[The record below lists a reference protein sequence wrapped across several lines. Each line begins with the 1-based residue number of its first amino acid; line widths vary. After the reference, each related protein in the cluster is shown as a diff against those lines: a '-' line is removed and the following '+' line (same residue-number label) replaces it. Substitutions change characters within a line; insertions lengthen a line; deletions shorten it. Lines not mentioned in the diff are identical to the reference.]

1 MLQDIHEV
9 IVLYGLVALITI
21 VGFSAG
27 CAITQDEVLVHTTDE
42 IQAGSMDEQAQMII
56 DNNSLLAGVAATT
69 VKDLYADHLITR
81 EDALRY
87 AIKIDTANETNN
99 DARKLLD
106 LGKALEAR
114 DNARVMEKVLDLLVK
129 ELAKING
136 EVNNVQ

>member
-1 MLQDIHEV
+1 MWEV
-9 IVLYGLVALITI
+9 TKVFLSVGIGVLLMVVGLSAC
-21 VGFSAG
+21 VGFS
-27 CAITQDEVLVHTTDE
+27 QDKVLVHTTDE
-42 IQAGSMDEQAQMII
+42 IQAVSMDEQAQMII

-87 AIKIDTANETNN
+87 AIKIDAANETNN